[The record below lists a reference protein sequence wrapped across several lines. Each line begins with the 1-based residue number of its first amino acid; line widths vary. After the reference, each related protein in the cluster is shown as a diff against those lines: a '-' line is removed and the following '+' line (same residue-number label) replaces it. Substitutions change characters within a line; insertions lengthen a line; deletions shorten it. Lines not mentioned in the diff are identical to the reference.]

1 MWYGADQFVSN
12 DPKSTHFAPNG
23 IRIVDFR
30 HVYQVPV
37 GTQILADYG
46 AGVIKVERPDAGDWS
61 RRWGPF
67 VHGVSLPYRK
77 RPAGGLGLRY

>member
-1 MWYGADQFVSN
+1 MWYSADQFVSN

-67 VHGVSLPYRK
+67 VHGVSLY
-77 RPAGGLGLRY
+77 PA

>member
-1 MWYGADQFVSN
+1 VWHGADQFVSN

-37 GTQILADYG
+37 GTQI
-46 AGVIKVERPDAGDWS
+46 VERSLLNDEYPL
-61 RRWGPF
+61 RRTKALSSPF
-67 VHGVSLPYRK
+67 G
-77 RPAGGLGLRY
+77 